1 MRFQTS
7 VVTEGVDPSV
17 RDLVKQYYECDLECR
32 QCQAVTSK
40 GKQCKVVVCIGTPFC
55 YSHREKRT
63 WIDLRE
69 SKTGTGLGLFAMK
82 AFEKDKII
90 GFYNGRALNDDLS
103 NAMYGD
109 GLAPYAIG
117 RKQKSKTVANEI
129 VKDVVDSAC
138 VRSLMSLA
146 NTAKT
151 EAGCNAEY
159 RNRHDPHI
167 AGYTRPR
174 YDQGAES
181 NDAIFKAKGALIDA
195 KEDQETMP
203 VVTTKAIKKGEEI
216 LIWYGAEYIA
226 AMDNNEIWHRTS
238 KGKGKAAANKAY
250 EDAGGTSDKGFKKN
264 GVRYGIL
271 PKPTEAEP
279 IPNATIPAMPKAK
292 TPKRRAIKSPGPGG
306 AKSKRKT

>member
-69 SKTGTGLGLFAMK
+69 SKPGTGLGLFAMK
-82 AFEKDKII
+82 AFEEGQII
-90 GFYNGRALNDDLS
+90 GFYNGRALSEKMATD
-103 NAMYGD
+103 MYGE

-117 RKQKSKTVANEI
+117 RKQKSKTVADEI
-129 VKDVVDSAC
+129 VEDVLDSAC

-146 NTAKT
+146 NTASTK
-151 EAGCNAEY
+151 EGCNAEY
-159 RNRHDPHI
+159 RNRHDPEI
-167 AGYTRPR
+167 AAYTRPR
-174 YDQGAES
+174 YDDGAES
-181 NDAIFKAKGALIDA
+181 NDANFIGTLIDA

-216 LIWYGAEYIA
+216 LIWYGPEYIT

-250 EDAGGTSDKGFKKN
+250 EDAGGDADQGFKKR

-271 PKPTEAEP
+271 PKPTQAEP
-279 IPNATIPAMPKAK
+279 IPNATIPAMPKGK
-292 TPKRRAIKSPGPGG
+292 TPKRRAKKTTGPR
-306 AKSKRKT
+306 KSKRKT